1 MEKKNTDNL
10 QQEMMNAPDL
20 NQFLSRNQESFVN
33 ASVSELLNQLFER
46 KNISKAALAKQSGMS
61 EIYLHQIFAGRR
73 KPSRNR
79 LLCLC
84 FGLEASVEE
93 TQELLKLCGMAQLYP
108 KLKRDAIIYY
118 GLLHGLKLFEINDK
132 LFDEDEEILF

>member
-1 MEKKNTDNL
+1 MEKKNTDGL
-10 QQEMMNAPDL
+10 QQELMDSPDL
-20 NQFLSRNQESFVN
+20 SQFLSQNQEQFENKTV
-33 ASVSELLNQLFER
+33 AELLNRLFE
-46 KNISKAALAKQSGMS
+46 KKTISKAALAKQAGMS

-73 KPSRNR
+73 NR

-84 FGLEASVEE
+84 CGLEATVDE

-132 LFDEDEEILF
+132 LFDENEETLF

>member
-10 QQEMMNAPDL
+10 QQELMNAPDL
-20 NQFLSRNQESFVN
+20 NQFLSQNQKQFVN
-33 ASVSELLNQLFER
+33 TNVAESLNRLFER
-46 KNISKAALAKQSGMS
+46 KNISKASLAKQAGMS

-73 KPSRNR
+73 NPSRTR

-84 FGLEASVEE
+84 FGLDASVEE

-118 GLLHGLKLFEINDK
+118 GLLHGLPLFEINDK